1 MSKRLSYVT
10 AVFGLCLSN
19 VYCDGGN
26 SETVAAQ
33 EVSAIEAVEI
43 QPAEFTPEF
52 SLAAVP
58 DEQSAPATIAPVVP
72 VTPVVPVVM
81 EKPFSP
87 FTGKVKRT
95 KVRLRANADIESPIV
110 KELHKGELLV
120 VNGKKGDFYAV
131 EPPAGSKAYV
141 FRSFVLDGVVEG
153 NRVNVR
159 FSPSLDA
166 PIIGHLNS
174 GDRIQGVISSL
185 NNKWYEISPP
195 SGTRF
200 YVAKE
205 FVESIGGPELKVQLD
220 KRRNAAEQLL
230 DAATLLTQVE
240 MKKLYPQM

>member
-43 QPAEFTPEF
+43 QPAEFTPAEF
-52 SLAAVP
+52 TLAAAP
-58 DEQSAPATIAPVVP
+58 EEQPAPATIAPVVP
-72 VTPVVPVVM
+72 VTPVVM
-81 EKPFSP
+81 EQPFSP

-131 EPPAGSKAYV
+131 EPP
-141 FRSFVLDGVVEG
+141 
-153 NRVNVR
+153 
-159 FSPSLDA
+159 
-166 PIIGHLNS
+166 
-174 GDRIQGVISSL
+174 
-185 NNKWYEISPP
+185 
-195 SGTRF
+195 
-200 YVAKE
+200 
-205 FVESIGGPELKVQLD
+205 
-220 KRRNAAEQLL
+220 
-230 DAATLLTQVE
+230 
-240 MKKLYPQM
+240 